1 MNSEMERYKRYRAKC
16 ANRAASKKD
25 PEAFSPDEILL
36 QLPSS
41 SSQQPPVSRP
51 VSLLSQD
58 SASTAKSGKEEDFQ
72 EIEAWM
78 RENEGNEDLMR
89 EFEQEAVGDGATS
102 QEFDKFLRKRSEA
115 ALTPK

>member
-1 MNSEMERYKRYRAKC
+1 MGLAVT
-16 ANRAASKKD
+16 
-25 PEAFSPDEILL
+25 EINCVAHDTIE
-36 QLPSS
+36 SH
-41 SSQQPPVSRP
+41 
-51 VSLLSQD
+51 D
-58 SASTAKSGKEEDFQ
+58 SFLRLIFFFE

-89 EFEQEAVGDGATS
+89 EFEQEALGDGATS

>member
-1 MNSEMERYKRYRAKC
+1 MKHIKSH
-16 ANRAASKKD
+16 D
-25 PEAFSPDEILL
+25 
-36 QLPSS
+36 
-41 SSQQPPVSRP
+41 
-51 VSLLSQD
+51 SLCRLNFFF
-58 SASTAKSGKEEDFQ
+58 E

-89 EFEQEAVGDGATS
+89 EFEQEATGDGATS